1 MSTLGIFNSTNF
13 NPEDVMLQSF
23 QGAVFK
29 RFPGGSMPLLG
40 FTALTKTGT
49 LNVPTHTWKIE
60 QQEFP
65 HTATTASVAAAA
77 KGTALEFLLL
87 MLRNSQM
94 AWLFK
99 LMERMNTFVCKV

>member
-77 KGTALEFLLL
+77 KGTASRIPVADATQFTNGVVIQVNGTHEHI
-87 MLRNSQM
+87 R
-94 AWLFK
+94 
-99 LMERMNTFVCKV
+99 V